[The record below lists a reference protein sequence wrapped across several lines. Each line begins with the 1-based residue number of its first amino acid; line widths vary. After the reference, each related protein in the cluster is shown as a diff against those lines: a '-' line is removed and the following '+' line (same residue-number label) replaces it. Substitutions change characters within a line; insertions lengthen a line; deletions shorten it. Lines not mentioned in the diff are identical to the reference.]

1 MLRGASCVIR
11 PTVSVFSPDV
21 AHGSLWC
28 EEDAGNETDGT
39 LLLNN
44 YSYVQPQISSEHIH
58 VLNCYFMFC
67 FVFFPLSCAGLS
79 YILH

>member
-21 AHGSLWC
+21 AHGSLGC

-44 YSYVQPQISSEHIH
+44 YSYVQP
-58 VLNCYFMFC
+58 
-67 FVFFPLSCAGLS
+67 
-79 YILH
+79 